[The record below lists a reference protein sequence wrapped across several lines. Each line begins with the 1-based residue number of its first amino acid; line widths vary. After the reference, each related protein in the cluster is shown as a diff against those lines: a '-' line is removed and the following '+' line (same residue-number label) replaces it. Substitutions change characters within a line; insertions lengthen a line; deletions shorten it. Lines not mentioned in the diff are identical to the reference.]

1 MSNEYIQISAF
12 LRPEQIEQLDEWA
25 RRKGIHGRQP
35 LIRWAIDHYLA
46 FLMSDG
52 STYRVEQYI
61 DQSEPAEPINV

>member
-12 LRPEQIEQLDEWA
+12 LRPEQIEQLDELA
-25 RRKGIHGRQP
+25 HRKGIHGRQP

-52 STYRVEQYI
+52 STYRSDQHI
-61 DQSEPAEPINV
+61 DQTESADVAA